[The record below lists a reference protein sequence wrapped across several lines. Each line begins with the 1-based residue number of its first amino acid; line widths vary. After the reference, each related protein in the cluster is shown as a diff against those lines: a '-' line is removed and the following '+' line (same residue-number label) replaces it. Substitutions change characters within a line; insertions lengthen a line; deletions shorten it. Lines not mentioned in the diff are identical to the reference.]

1 MREVKVNA
9 PTRNRTF
16 YANDVTSPGDIGS
29 NDALTL
35 QDIDRIVS
43 SLRESS
49 VPLAPIKIKGDD
61 ATWNVPMWAM
71 FVTERQWL
79 CLKSRT
85 GQTQWN
91 EAIKYAFERKTAA
104 GGSKHPLFDTYETI
118 MWNGMLIKRLS
129 RYAIHF
135 NLGDST
141 YTYTETTVAAS
152 TSIDCAITRLFFYDW
167 SEKEVDHGNN

>member
-1 MREVKVNA
+1 MEALQTWMQRFEDQNMLVHLAGACGAQYSTDWVIPFASDIEFADIMINKVNA

-16 YANDVTSPGDIGS
+16 YANDATSPGDIGS

-71 FVTERQWL
+71 FVTERRWL
-79 CLKSRT
+79 YLKSRT

-91 EAIKYAFERKTAA
+91 EAANPIPK
-104 GGSKHPLFDTYETI
+104 PP
-118 MWNGMLIKRLS
+118 
-129 RYAIHF
+129 
-135 NLGDST
+135 
-141 YTYTETTVAAS
+141 
-152 TSIDCAITRLFFYDW
+152 
-167 SEKEVDHGNN
+167 